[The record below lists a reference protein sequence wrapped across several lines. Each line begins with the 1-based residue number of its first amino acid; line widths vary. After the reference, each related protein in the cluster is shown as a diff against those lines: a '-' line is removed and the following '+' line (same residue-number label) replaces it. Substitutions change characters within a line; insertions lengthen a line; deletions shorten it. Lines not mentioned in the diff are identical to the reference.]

1 MANERQDFGVLY
13 GQKTTGEHDYL
24 LIYSSYEDSKASP
37 QTGDF
42 IVLTPRDE
50 NGNKFLARVEAE
62 VYDEDPIF
70 RSQDKTLVAVHYAR
84 IAERELSDR
93 DKQKMFSY
101 TYKVKILGTFSSD
114 GKNFI
119 TAVRKLPTVSY
130 HARHL
135 TPREFNNILNR
146 TNENGVNIGKLCIGN
161 DIQKEKEW
169 ILFDTDKLKEKRT
182 MVFAQSGFGKTNLMK
197 VLIHNSFKD
206 RTTGKLIFD
215 LNGEYFLKSQS
226 QRTYG
231 FGDIDDANI
240 KDNLVVFSDKPIPK
254 LYNDRFTFGGKVK
267 INFSKDFTVNDILQ
281 NSAGITN
288 AGRNFLEY
296 IDSLPNVGDVKQFL
310 GMIFNEP
317 DPSKLRQF
325 AYTKF
330 ASYFESAKKKTKG
343 DTESDE
349 LDVSTANK
357 SMLGAVIRQI
367 KSFASIH
374 DNNST
379 IVDSVLKHLREK
391 RTVIIDLSLK
401 DNIEASLISAVLVK
415 KLFEN
420 NKAEFTK
427 IIEETNPQ
435 LFESPSG
442 VIKATIFVEEAQNVL
457 SDEFVRTNAN
467 PFVRIAKEGRKF
479 GLGLVAITQRPS
491 AISEEIRS
499 QAENFFVMY
508 MGNSKDV
515 KALVDSNIN
524 YGGVIAK
531 FIQSET
537 ISGNLYMVSAKQS
550 FAIPVRVMWFEKMI
564 RDKVYPSSKFKE
576 EEYPELYSK

>member
-1 MANERQDFGVLY
+1 MATEKHDFGVLY
-13 GQKTTGEHDYL
+13 GQKTTEDAL

-50 NGNKFLARVEAE
+50 DGRKFLARVEAE

-114 GKNFI
+114 GKDFI

-146 TNENGVNIGKLCIGN
+146 SNENGVPIGKLCIGD

-206 RTTGKLIFD
+206 KTTGKLIFD
-215 LNGEYFLKSQS
+215 LNGEYFLKSQT

-231 FGDIDDANI
+231 FGDIDDASI
-240 KDNLVVFSDKPIPK
+240 KDNLVVYSDKPIPK
-254 LYNDRFTFGGKVK
+254 IYKDRFTFGGKVK
-267 INFSKDFTVNDILQ
+267 INFSQDFTVNDILQ

-296 IDSLPNVGDVKQFL
+296 VDSLPNIDDVRKFL
-310 GMIFNEP
+310 SMIFNES
-317 DPSKLRQF
+317 DHSKVRQF
-325 AYTKF
+325 AYQKF
-330 ASYFESAKKKTKG
+330 ASYFESAKKKAKDEST
-343 DTESDE
+343 SDE

-367 KSFASIH
+367 KSYASIH
-374 DNNST
+374 DNASKLIET
-379 IVDSVLKHLREK
+379 ALKHLKDK

-401 DNIEASLISAVLVK
+401 DNQESSLISTVLVK

-427 IIEETNPQ
+427 IEGEESE
-435 LFESPSG
+435 LFEKPSG

-457 SDEFVRTNAN
+457 SDEFVKTNSN

-499 QAENFFVMY
+499 QAENFFVMH
-508 MGNSKDV
+508 MGNSKDI

-524 YGGVIAK
+524 YDGVISK

-550 FAIPVRVMWFEKMI
+550 FAIPLRVMWFEKMV
-564 RDKVYPSSKFKE
+564 RDKVHDSSRFTEKDF
-576 EEYPELYSK
+576 PELYSK